1 MKSLAGA
8 PGTWTGLIL
17 RMAQCLFSV
26 GSIASMTTTKTFFS
40 FTAFCYLI
48 ASMGLQAIWSF
59 GLAVMDVYALSKK
72 KDLHNS
78 ILLSL
83 FAVGD
88 WVTATLSLAAAAS
101 SAGITVL
108 YFDDLGG
115 CSLGEECSKYQMAV
129 ALAFLSWI
137 TIAISSLIMFWLVA
151 AV

>member
-1 MKSLAGA
+1 MKSFAGA
-8 PGTWTGLIL
+8 PGTRTGLTL
-17 RMAQCLFSV
+17 RLAQCLFSV
-26 GSIASMTTTKTFFS
+26 GSIASMATTKTFFS

-48 ASMGLQAIWSF
+48 ASMGLQVIWSF

-72 KDLHNS
+72 KVLHNS

-115 CSLGEECSKYQMAV
+115 CSLGEECTKYQMAV

-151 AV
+151 AG